1 MSIEYLAGNAMADY
15 FPWAILPLKPAS
27 ESNTRLGPVL
37 SPHHRRELY
46 EVMLAD
52 VLSALTSVPTIGG
65 VLAITSCPVAMSHL
79 RRAGAETLPD
89 PGHGGLNEAITYG
102 LAELDRRKIAGAF
115 TIPGDIPV
123 VTSDEITGVI
133 RSIQDNGSVTIV
145 PSHDGQG
152 TNSLAMTPPTLLSPR
167 FGHSSK
173 DAHIALAGQKD
184 LYLELMPLLGFGF
197 DIDTPAD
204 LNRMAALK
212 GPSQTKRFLDEIG
225 FLKRKT
231 QSPTPVQSGLELSG

>member
-1 MSIEYLAGNAMADY
+1 MTDY
-15 FPWAILPLKPAS
+15 FPWAILPLKPAA

-37 SPHHRRELY
+37 SPHHRRQLY

-52 VLSALTSVPTIGG
+52 VLSALTSVSSIGG
-65 VLAITSCPVAMSHL
+65 VLAITSCSVAMSHL
-79 RRAGAETLPD
+79 RRAGVETLPD
-89 PGHGGLNEAITYG
+89 PGHGGLNEAIAYG
-102 LAELDRRKIAGAF
+102 LTELDRREITGAF

-123 VTSDEITGVI
+123 VTSDEITGLI

-145 PSHDGQG
+145 PSHDEQG
-152 TNSLAMTPPTLLSPR
+152 TNSLAMTPPTLLPPQ

-173 DAHIALAGQKD
+173 DAHIALAREKD
-184 LYLELMPLLGFGF
+184 LYLELMPLPGFGF

-204 LNRMAALK
+204 LNRMAGLK
-212 GPSQTKRFLDEIG
+212 GPFQTKYFLDEIG

-231 QSPTPVQSGLELSG
+231 QSPTPVQPAVELSG

>member
-1 MSIEYLAGNAMADY
+1 VSIESATGNAMVDY
-15 FPWAILPLKPAS
+15 FPWAILPLKPAA
-27 ESNTRLGPVL
+27 ESNTRLGSVL
-37 SPHHRRELY
+37 SPHQRRQLY

-52 VLSALTSVPTIGG
+52 VLSALTSVSSIGG
-65 VLAITSCPVAMSHL
+65 VLAITSCSVAMSHL
-79 RRAGAETLPD
+79 RRAGVETLPD
-89 PGHGGLNEAITYG
+89 PGHGGLNEAIAYG
-102 LAELDRRKIAGAF
+102 LTELDRREITGAF

-123 VTSDEITGVI
+123 VTSDEIAGLI

-152 TNSLAMTPPTLLSPR
+152 TNSLAMTPPTLLPPR

-173 DAHIALAGQKD
+173 DAHIALARQKD
-184 LYLELMPLLGFGF
+184 FHLELMPLAGFGF

-204 LNRMAALK
+204 LNRMAGLT
-212 GPSQTKRFLDEIG
+212 GSSRTKCFLDEIG

-231 QSPTPVQSGLELSG
+231 QSPTPLQPAVELSG

>member
-1 MSIEYLAGNAMADY
+1 MSIESAVGNAMTDY
-15 FPWAILPLKPAS
+15 FPWAILPLKPAA

-37 SPHHRRELY
+37 SPHHRRQLY

-52 VLSALTSVPTIGG
+52 VLSALTSVSSIGG
-65 VLAITSCPVAMSHL
+65 VLAITSCSVAMSHL
-79 RRAGAETLPD
+79 RRAGVETLPD
-89 PGHGGLNEAITYG
+89 PGHGGLNEAIAYG
-102 LAELDRRKIAGAF
+102 LTELDRREITGAF

-123 VTSDEITGVI
+123 VTSDEITGLI

-145 PSHDGQG
+145 PSHDEQG
-152 TNSLAMTPPTLLSPR
+152 TNSLAMTPPTLLPPQ

-173 DAHIALAGQKD
+173 DAHIALAREKD
-184 LYLELMPLLGFGF
+184 LYLELMPLPGFGF

-204 LNRMAALK
+204 LNRMAGLK
-212 GPSQTKRFLDEIG
+212 GPFQTKYFLDEIG

-231 QSPTPVQSGLELSG
+231 QSPTPVQPAVELSG

>member
-1 MSIEYLAGNAMADY
+1 
-15 FPWAILPLKPAS
+15 
-27 ESNTRLGPVL
+27 VL
-37 SPHHRRELY
+37 SPHQRRQLY

-52 VLSALTSVPTIGG
+52 VLSALTSVSSIGG
-65 VLAITSCPVAMSHL
+65 VLAITSCSVAMSHL
-79 RRAGAETLPD
+79 RRAGVEILAD

-102 LAELDRRKIAGAF
+102 LTELDRREITGAF

-123 VTSDEITGVI
+123 VTSDEISGLI
-133 RSIQDNGSVTIV
+133 RSITDNGSVTIV

-152 TNSLAMTPPTLLSPR
+152 TNSLAMTPPILLPPR

-173 DAHIALAGQKD
+173 DAHIALARQKD
-184 LYLELMPLLGFGF
+184 LHLELMPLSGFGF

-204 LNRMAALK
+204 LDRMAGLTGA
-212 GPSQTKRFLDEIG
+212 SRTKCFLDEMA

-231 QSPTPVQSGLELSG
+231 QSPMPVQSRLELSG